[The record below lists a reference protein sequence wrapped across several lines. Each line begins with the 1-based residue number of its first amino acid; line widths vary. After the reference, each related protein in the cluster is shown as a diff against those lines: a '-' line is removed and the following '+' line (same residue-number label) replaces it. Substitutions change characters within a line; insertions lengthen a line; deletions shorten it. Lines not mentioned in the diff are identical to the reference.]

1 MLSINQMT
9 PPLFFLIKLET
20 PFPRH
25 SFLIMITRRDVD
37 SADLTTETTRMDSRV
52 KRQAAF
58 LKSVLREAD
67 DHKRKEKFRMANGD
81 QINAVS
87 ELALNVMK
95 GVVPVSNQAKIRL
108 RPYAN
113 TLRQL
118 SRRRAGIKARRQ
130 LLMKQKGGAVFREL
144 SNCVR
149 YCV

>member
-1 MLSINQMT
+1 M
-9 PPLFFLIKLET
+9 
-20 PFPRH
+20 
-25 SFLIMITRRDVD
+25 
-37 SADLTTETTRMDSRV
+37 ASRV

-67 DHKRKEKFRMANGD
+67 DHKRKEQFRMANGD

-108 RPYAN
+108 RPYAT

-118 SRRRAGIKARRQ
+118 SRRRAGIKTRRQ

>member
-1 MLSINQMT
+1 
-9 PPLFFLIKLET
+9 
-20 PFPRH
+20 
-25 SFLIMITRRDVD
+25 
-37 SADLTTETTRMDSRV
+37 MDSRV

-67 DHKRKEKFRMANGD
+67 DHKRKEQFRMANGD

-95 GVVPVSNQAKIRL
+95 GIVPVSNQAKARL

-118 SRRRAGIKARRQ
+118 CRRRAGIKARRQ

>member
-1 MLSINQMT
+1 M
-9 PPLFFLIKLET
+9 
-20 PFPRH
+20 
-25 SFLIMITRRDVD
+25 
-37 SADLTTETTRMDSRV
+37 ASRV

-67 DHKRKEKFRMANGD
+67 DHKRKEQFRMANGD

-95 GVVPVSNQAKIRL
+95 GVVPVSNQANIRL

-118 SRRRAGIKARRQ
+118 SRRRAGIKARQ
-130 LLMKQKGGAVFREL
+130 QMLMKQKGGAVFREL